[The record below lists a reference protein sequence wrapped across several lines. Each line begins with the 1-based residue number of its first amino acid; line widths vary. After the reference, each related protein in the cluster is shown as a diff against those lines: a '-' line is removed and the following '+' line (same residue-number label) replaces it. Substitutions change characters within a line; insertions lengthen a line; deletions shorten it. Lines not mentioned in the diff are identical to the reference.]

1 MARLTGVFNV
11 TGPVAPLDDTDT
23 YSVLDPIYMQDGYR
37 SVNTAADRNAIPEA
51 RRRFGMLVAVTG
63 SSDTG
68 VYQLKN
74 VALGGVDN
82 VITNN
87 NNWVLFT
94 TGTTLATG
102 SLITTGSISSTQS
115 ITGSLVISGSHTVTG
130 SSNISSRLNVAG
142 PAVANMSAS
151 FWNRM
156 QITSGSLE
164 IAGGTRANVLNISTA
179 INQGLALNITNTNTG
194 SSAASQI
201 VLYNNTNEYA
211 QFYMPST
218 TNTAAGSAGASRFM
232 LRTNGSRGML
242 IHSESGSIDIGV
254 DGDRTIMSV
263 TTSSIF
269 ANEVTSSTIV
279 VSGTSVRISGST
291 TITGSLSVLSGFTN
305 QGPTTLQ
312 DSTTITVGGSTKL
325 TVAQNA
331 ITLGDIVGSS
341 DAIYTNEEV
350 KASSYILEIS
360 KSYQDTP
367 QGTLVLNVDGEY
379 VDIQGE
385 GVSAKVRRK
394 EIVGFITASAG
405 AGFIEFYR
413 TTTDAIGV
421 TTAMLDPILDPLT
434 SLQVV
439 NAVSRGGS
447 GWSTVTNL
455 STADNIVQNIAT
467 TWNTASAVAE
477 LAPIS
482 QLGINSTNLA
492 NISHSLS
499 ASFTGSL
506 GGSPNNDPGAGSP
519 WIAIAGGLSTW
530 VDYTPS
536 QSYAQYDY
544 VQSGSQYFAA
554 KTTANNISFPL
565 VTDSTWEEINPF
577 PPEPWAQG
585 GGAPPINGFR
595 TYDGSYYIL
604 TSDTEFDPQVPPPDA
619 PENWA
624 LLTDAGM
631 FTNWPGV
638 TTYSNRYILQSGS
651 IYYTNTTDPVTN
663 NNGNVNYP
671 PGENTSQWLA
681 LNGAPAAWDTYTA
694 YAAYSSSIYSG
705 NYYYNDSSISAGV
718 RARPPYYI
726 VFYYRNDSA
735 NTQEFRYNLTII

>member
-11 TGPVAPLDDTDT
+11 TGPVAPLDDTDS

-37 SVNTAADRNAIPEA
+37 SVNTATDRNNIPTA

-74 VALGGVDN
+74 LALGGTDN
-82 VITNN
+82 DITNN
-87 NNWVLFT
+87 NNWALFT

-102 SLITTGSISSTQS
+102 SLITTGSISAIQS
-115 ITGSLVISGSHTVTG
+115 ITGSLILSGSHTVTG

-151 FWNRM
+151 FWGRM

-179 INQGLALNITNTNTG
+179 INQGLALNITNNNTG

-201 VLYNNTNEYA
+201 VLYNNTNEYV

-218 TNTAAGSAGASRFM
+218 TNSAAGSAGASRFM

-263 TTSSIF
+263 TTSSIL
-269 ANEVTSSTIV
+269 ANEVTSSTMV
-279 VSGTSVRISGST
+279 VSSTAVRISGST

-305 QGPTTLQ
+305 QGTTTLQ
-312 DSTTITVGGSTKL
+312 DSTTVTVGGDTKL

-341 DAIYTNEEV
+341 DPIYTTEEV

-360 KSYQDTP
+360 RSYQDTP

-379 VDIQGE
+379 VDIQQE
-385 GVSAKVRRK
+385 GVAAKIRRK

-405 AGFIEFYR
+405 VGFIEFYR

-421 TTAMLDPILDPLT
+421 TTNMLDPTLDPLT
-434 SLQVV
+434 GLQVV

-455 STADNIVQNIAT
+455 STADNIVQNIST

-477 LAPIS
+477 LTAIS

-506 GGSPNNDPGAGSP
+506 GGVLNNNPSLGSP
-519 WIAIAGGLSTW
+519 WISIGGGLSTW
-530 VDYTPS
+530 VDYIPS
-536 QSYAQYDY
+536 QSYAQYNY
-544 VQSGSQYFAA
+544 VESGSEAFAA
-554 KTTANNISFPL
+554 KVATDNTSFPL
-565 VTDSTWEEINPF
+565 VTDSTWQQFESNP
-577 PPEPWAQG
+577 PTPWNPGFG
-585 GGAPPINGFR
+585 GGLYAIREYEGFYYMI
-595 TYDGSYYIL
+595 YDEDL
-604 TSDTEFDPQVPPPDA
+604 FDPQVAPLDA
-619 PENWA
+619 PGNWA
-624 LLTDAGM
+624 LLTDAGT

-638 TTYSNRYILQSGS
+638 TTYSANYILQSGS
-651 IYYTNTTDPVTN
+651 RYYTNTTAPVTN

-671 PGENTSQWLA
+671 PGENTGNWLA
-681 LNGAPAAWDTYTA
+681 LNGVPATWDPYLA
-694 YAAYSSSIYSG
+694 YAQYSSSIYSG
-705 NYYYNDSSISAGV
+705 TYYYNDSAIPAGV

-726 VFYYRNDSA
+726 IFYYRNDSA